1 MYLDDTVE
9 EHGFDSTVEG
19 ASKTGKSQNHTRVI
33 KSNIEQ
39 IYNSYENNGQNFV
52 LNFISSV

>member
-19 ASKTGKSQNHTRVI
+19 ASKTGNSQNHTRVL

-39 IYNSYENNGQNFV
+39 I
-52 LNFISSV
+52 